1 MPKVLTSEERA
12 KRWTENAK
20 KNEARKAAK
29 RKISTKTY
37 TVRVAKGSGLYGGIE
52 KAAKT
57 IGIQPGNYLRMA
69 LIEKLQKDGFLKGVP
84 EDDEEPVD

>member
-1 MPKVLTSEERA
+1 MPKILTSEERA

-37 TVRVAKGSGLYGGIE
+37 EVRVAKSTGIYNGIE

-57 IGIQPGNYLRMA
+57 IGIQPGTYLRMA
-69 LIEKLQKDGFLKGVP
+69 LIEKLQRDGYLQEESDP
-84 EDDEEPVD
+84 E